1 MPWSKKAWY
10 DGIEFASGKER
21 DRYIQLRLLEY
32 AGEIENLEMQPQF
45 TLQAE
50 FKDPH
55 SGKKVDAITY
65 RADFRFCEKG
75 KVIIEEVKGANKRG
89 KALMTEASRLRFK
102 MAQYQNQDMEFRLI
116 AI

>member
-1 MPWSKKAWY
+1 MAWSKPVWI
-10 DGIEFASGKER
+10 DGMKFDSGKEGA
-21 DRYIQLRLLEY
+21 RYLELKLLQY
-32 AGEIENLEMQPQF
+32 AGEISDLETQPQF
-45 TLQAE
+45 ILQSE
-50 FKDPH
+50 FKDAH